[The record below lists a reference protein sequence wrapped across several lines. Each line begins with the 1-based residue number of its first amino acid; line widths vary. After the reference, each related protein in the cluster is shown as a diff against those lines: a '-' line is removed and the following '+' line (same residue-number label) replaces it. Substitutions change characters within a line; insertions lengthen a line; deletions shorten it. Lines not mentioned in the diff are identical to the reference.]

1 MERVS
6 PATTAELAKLDPVGI
21 VPLVLGRGVVA
32 LLAVGALQGDDRC
45 SALTRCHVFFS
56 LDKNKT

>member
-1 MERVS
+1 MERVG

-21 VPLVLGRGVVA
+21 VPLVLGRRVVA
-32 LLAVGALQGDDRC
+32 FLAVGTLQGDDRR
-45 SALTRCHVFFS
+45 SALACCHDIS